1 MKEEL
6 KISCRKM
13 LTIYQYIISGMPRRR
28 KKKHFYKNCVKIYRQ
43 KQEVKKFQIYD
54 LLKIYQ
60 QKKLDIRQ
68 KLPNCIIFSLFQIKT
83 TMFCKIQLYI
93 RDRSNFVHELGI

>member
-60 QKKLDIRQ
+60 QKK
-68 KLPNCIIFSLFQIKT
+68 N
-83 TMFCKIQLYI
+83 
-93 RDRSNFVHELGI
+93 